1 MILELSTTNTC
12 FTVSFFHG
20 FVVFI
25 LWYRSG
31 KEILEA
37 NTAALSYKAS
47 IKLFFGEGT
56 DEI

>member
-1 MILELSTTNTC
+1 MILELSSTNTC
-12 FTVSFFHG
+12 FTVYFFFHG

-31 KEILEA
+31 KERQ
-37 NTAALSYKAS
+37 TQQHSHT
-47 IKLFFGEGT
+47 KLPLNLFFFGEGT